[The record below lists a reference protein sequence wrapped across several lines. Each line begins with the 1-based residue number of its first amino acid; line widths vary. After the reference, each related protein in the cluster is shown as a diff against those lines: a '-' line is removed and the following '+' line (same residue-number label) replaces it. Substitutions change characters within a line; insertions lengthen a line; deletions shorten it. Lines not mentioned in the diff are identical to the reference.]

1 MNQYSSQAN
10 SGPARKTVDAQ
21 IRNTSRSDNITTP
34 PTTVQ
39 QAIQVKDGHLST
51 TPYEGPVIH
60 HILNMPADH
69 DQYQQPVPSSSH
81 TATALK
87 RHSLIVGKNVS
98 DDVAHPKKRQR
109 SERTCWKCR
118 RVDCIGK
125 QYKAQC
131 LNVCADCNNRSC
143 SGRNSRYPTRLCP
156 TKAASTE
163 NT

>member
-87 RHSLIVGKNVS
+87 RHSLTVGKNVS
-98 DDVAHPKKRQR
+98 DDVAHPKKRQ
-109 SERTCWKCR
+109 
-118 RVDCIGK
+118 
-125 QYKAQC
+125 
-131 LNVCADCNNRSC
+131 
-143 SGRNSRYPTRLCP
+143 
-156 TKAASTE
+156 
-163 NT
+163 